1 VRICVYGAGAIG
13 GRLAARLAKGGA
25 EVSAVA
31 RGAQLEAI
39 RARGLVVRTA
49 AEGVIE
55 CRPRAA
61 ADPAEI
67 GPQDAVLVCTKAPA
81 LPSVAAAIAPL
92 LGPDTP
98 VAFVTNGIPWWYF
111 DRDPSPLGG
120 PRHGDRVPE
129 ADPDDAVRRAVGVAR
144 TIGGVIY
151 SAANVPEPGVVEV
164 TSRTSKLIL
173 GEPDG
178 ARSDRAVALAAA
190 FKAGG
195 MPCSV
200 SPDIRTE
207 VWAKLLN
214 NLSNGPV
221 CLLTRRHMRDTF
233 ADPAIRDAAVQAVRE
248 GMAIAAALGRPVA
261 GAPEDRITLSA
272 DLPHKPSILQDLE
285 AGRPMEVDALFQAP
299 LRLAREC
306 GVPTPMLSLLVGMAS
321 RAAEAAGLYGPRER
335 DAGRPG

>member
-13 GRLAARLAKGGA
+13 GHLAARLARGA
-25 EVSAVA
+25 QASGAAVSVVA
-31 RGAQLEAI
+31 RGAQLAAI
-39 RARGLVVRTA
+39 RAHGLVVRTA
-49 AEGVIE
+49 AEGVVE

-61 ADPAEI
+61 ADPAEL
-67 GPQDAVLVCTKAPA
+67 GPQDAVLVCTKVPA
-81 LPSVAAAIAPL
+81 LPSVAAGIAPL
-92 LGPDTP
+92 LGPDTA
-98 VAFVTNGIPWWYF
+98 VAFVANGIPWWYF
-111 DRDPSPLGG
+111 DRHGG
-120 PRHGDRVPE
+120 PREGDRVPE
-129 ADPDDAVRRAVGVAR
+129 ADPGDAVRRAVGVAR

-151 SAANVPEPGVVEV
+151 SASHVPEPGVVEV
-164 TSRTSKLIL
+164 TSRTGKLIL

-178 ARSDRAVALAAA
+178 ARSERAVALAAA

-248 GMAIAAALGRPVA
+248 GMAVAAALGRPVA

-272 DLPHKPSILQDLE
+272 DLAHKPSILQDLE
-285 AGRPMEVDALFQAP
+285 AGRPMEVEALFRAP
-299 LRLAREC
+299 LRLAREA
-306 GVPTPMLSLLVGMAS
+306 GVPTPTLSLLVAMAS
-321 RAAEAAGLYGPRER
+321 QAAEAAGLY
-335 DAGRPG
+335 ARPA